1 MDKEMLE
8 ALGRMLEPVKGQM
21 DKIIIHMDNE
31 FAQVKERMDHM
42 EEGMK
47 QMDSRLNHMTAS
59 MKLMESRMEKME
71 GRMGRMEDD
80 IAILREDCDITRAAA
95 NELIDWTGEINQAVG
110 FPLPKLGE
118 KIS

>member
-8 ALGRMLEPVKGQM
+8 AIAAQISRLELYMKEG
-21 DKIIIHMDNE
+21 
-31 FAQVKERMDHM
+31 FAQLNDRVDKVDGRLDGVETRM
-42 EEGMK
+42 E
-47 QMDSRLNHMTAS
+47 QMDSRMNHMTAS